1 MSAPFTFLFTDL
13 ENSTQ
18 LWERA
23 PDAMRTAL
31 AQHDELM
38 HRVIEDH
45 AGRVVKDTG
54 DGVMAVFAS
63 PSEAIAG
70 AFEAQRAMAAFA
82 WPAETGQLKVRMGVH
97 SGESHERDGDFFGR
111 TLNLAARVMGIGH
124 GGQILVSGA
133 TAR

>member
-1 MSAPFTFLFTDL
+1 MSAPLTFLFTDL

-31 AQHDELM
+31 AQHDELLR
-38 HRVIEDH
+38 RVIEDH

-63 PSEAIAG
+63 PIEAVAG
-70 AFEAQRAMAAFA
+70 AFDAQ
-82 WPAETGQLKVRMGVH
+82 
-97 SGESHERDGDFFGR
+97 
-111 TLNLAARVMGIGH
+111 LAPIIHV
-124 GGQILVSGA
+124 VW
-133 TAR
+133 